1 MDNMTCGTEME
12 RRLGTVARTLDE
24 EQDLFAVRADPLAF
38 ACRRGR
44 FPSGMAFVLADVPEI
59 PENFREEEW
68 DSERW
73 DGLS

>member
-1 MDNMTCGTEME
+1 VDNMTCGTEMA
-12 RRLGTVARTLDE
+12 RRLGTVARTLNE
-24 EQDLFAVRADPLAF
+24 EQDLFAVLADPLAF

-44 FPSGMAFVLADVPEI
+44 FPSGPAFVLAEVPEI
-59 PENFREEEW
+59 PENLCDEEF